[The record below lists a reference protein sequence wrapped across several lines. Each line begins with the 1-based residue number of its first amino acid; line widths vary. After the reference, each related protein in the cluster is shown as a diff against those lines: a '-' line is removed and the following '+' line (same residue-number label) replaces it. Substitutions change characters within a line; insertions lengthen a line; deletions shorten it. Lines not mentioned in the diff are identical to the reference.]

1 MSVIEEQVR
10 ASTTPQE
17 ATLAIAR
24 GMDAVLAGQRQAA
37 PADPWDEWT
46 DHDAHPEAHRDFALT
61 TQVQAAPVSVQIDTI
76 HEQLKAATDEDT
88 VRALQAKLRLIQD
101 TGAVPDNVLPGEFVG
116 IDEHGVVHLP
126 TADPARQADRHSW
139 AMQIKLGSSFLKMDD
154 AEAAEAFAKG
164 GPLWLY
170 YGNREAIMQ
179 MPPEWKRML
188 VLDVQEDSVHEA
200 HAMGRDVL
208 KDLEAQGPAVT
219 MEALADA

>member
-1 MSVIEEQVR
+1 MSYEKAVA
-10 ASTTPQE
+10 ASKNSRE
-17 ATLAIAR
+17 ATLLLAAGIDAI
-24 GMDAVLAGQRQAA
+24 LAKLDK
-37 PADPWDEWT
+37 PAGEYQWDEWT
-46 DHDAHPEAHRDFALT
+46 DHDAHVEAHRDFALT
-61 TQVQAAPVSVQIDTI
+61 TQVQAAPVSVQIDAI

-126 TADPARQADRHSW
+126 TADPARQADRRSW